1 MKNASK
7 PLNFALSSL
16 LAAAVI
22 SLSCVESAG
31 EGGREHAVIQDGSTS
46 ALADVR
52 PDEARLLQRSTELWQ
67 HKQAGDWIQVYDFL
81 APEFKSVMPLG
92 KFLNGKENH
101 TYEDA
106 SDPLV
111 LKIMEDRGY
120 VEIHVQWTPTHPI
133 LSTVDNSDGPLTE
146 ILDEVDEWVWSD
158 GEWWLAQQH
167 RLEELRV
174 TRPQIWIREDKE
186 S

>member
-1 MKNASK
+1 MKYSNK
-7 PLNFALSSL
+7 PIRAVLILSIFGGALS
-16 LAAAVI
+16 V
-22 SLSCVESAG
+22 SCS
-31 EGGREHAVIQDGSTS
+31 GGGQSGVTEPLTAQEEVAPEAEQ
-46 ALADVR
+46 R

-81 APEFKSVMPLG
+81 SPEFKSVMPLG

-101 TYEDA
+101 VYEDA

-133 LSTVDNSDGPLTE
+133 LSTVDNGDGKITE
-146 ILDEVDEWVWSD
+146 ILDEVDEWVWSE

-174 TRPQIWIREDKE
+174 TKPQIWIQDDEE
-186 S
+186 G